1 VEASREA
8 AATTSS
14 AATTAHAA
22 SKAAA
27 AHLSTKHLEEHLGVD
42 LRAHTTAHATETTTT
57 ELFRGVNE
65 ILTAVITS
73 ALLGI

>member
-1 VEASREA
+1 MEASREA

-22 SKAAA
+22 SEAAT
-27 AHLSTKHLEEHLGVD
+27 AHLSSKHLEENFGVD

-57 ELFRGVNE
+57 ELLRGVNE
-65 ILTAVITS
+65 ILTAVVTS